1 MSSFDVLEEAGEL
14 TRRGQ
19 PFALATVVWRQGPS
33 SGQQGSRAIIT
44 AAGELHGWIGGACAE
59 PAVIREAQ
67 QVISEG
73 VPRLLLLGTPDQ
85 FGAAVPDGMTVVP
98 IACQSE
104 GALEVYIE
112 PVLPAPHLVVV
123 GRSPMVAT
131 LADLSRALGWRT
143 TVLDR
148 GAFSA
153 ADADESSMVVV
164 ATQGHGDEDAVEQA
178 AAARPAYLGLVGS
191 ARRGA
196 AVLGY
201 LRDRGVPQDQLD
213 RVHVPAGLDLGRT
226 SHREIAVAILAELV
240 QLRASGGLAVAARA
254 ARAGA
259 FPGEGGRAEGVSPP
273 SGEVR
278 GGRSGGSPPRD
289 STDPVCGMTVTADA
303 SSYPLEHEGVTYY
316 FCCAGCRRSFQE
328 NPAAHGEGEPM
339 LITNEFEV
347 AQPVEKVWKFFGDI
361 PQVATCL
368 PGAELTEDLGGEKYQ
383 GRVAIRMGPV
393 RLQFGGTAEIAE
405 RDEAAKRVI
414 VNAAGA
420 EEKGRGQAS
429 MVITATLARSSRGTR
444 VNVAQDLQLSGAA
457 AQYGRGMISDVS
469 SVLMRDFATTM
480 QDRIERIERGESAEQ
495 IAAAGS
501 SPASGLAL
509 GLRAAFMALSRVF
522 RRFFLPYH
530 APAS

>member
-44 AAGELHGWIGGACAE
+44 AAGDLRGWIGGACAE
-59 PAVIREAQ
+59 PVVIREAQ
-67 QVISEG
+67 QVITEG

-153 ADADESSMVVV
+153 ADVDESSMVVV

-178 AAARPAYLGLVGS
+178 VAARPAYLGLVGS
-191 ARRGA
+191 AKRGA

-201 LRDRGVPQDQLD
+201 LADRGVPQDQLD
-213 RVHVPAGLDLGRT
+213 RVRVPAGLDLGRT

-240 QLRASGGLAVAARA
+240 QLRASGDLVPDP
-254 ARAGA
+254 AGA
-259 FPGEGGRAEGVSPP
+259 AGAQIADQSAAESI
-273 SGEVR
+273 
-278 GGRSGGSPPRD
+278 
-289 STDPVCGMTVTADA
+289 DPVCGMTVAADP

-328 NPAAHGEGEPM
+328 DPAAYLKE
-339 LITNEFEV
+339 
-347 AQPVEKVWKFFGDI
+347 
-361 PQVATCL
+361 
-368 PGAELTEDLGGEKYQ
+368 
-383 GRVAIRMGPV
+383 
-393 RLQFGGTAEIAE
+393 
-405 RDEAAKRVI
+405 
-414 VNAAGA
+414 
-420 EEKGRGQAS
+420 
-429 MVITATLARSSRGTR
+429 SRC
-444 VNVAQDLQLSGAA
+444 
-457 AQYGRGMISDVS
+457 
-469 SVLMRDFATTM
+469 
-480 QDRIERIERGESAEQ
+480 
-495 IAAAGS
+495 
-501 SPASGLAL
+501 
-509 GLRAAFMALSRVF
+509 
-522 RRFFLPYH
+522 
-530 APAS
+530 